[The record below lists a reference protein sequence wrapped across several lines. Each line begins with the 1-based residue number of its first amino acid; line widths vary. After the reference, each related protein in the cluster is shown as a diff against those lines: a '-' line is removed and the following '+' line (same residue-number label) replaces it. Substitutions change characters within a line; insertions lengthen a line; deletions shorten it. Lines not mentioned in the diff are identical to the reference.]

1 MKNSKSFT
9 LIELMIVLLIV
20 GILAA
25 LGVANYSSARENAF
39 DREAQANLS
48 LILAAE
54 RIARMESNVNPAVYL
69 APTII
74 PTPNAGIN
82 QDLNLLLPVNNS
94 AWDYTVRTCNSGV
107 NFCAQAAR
115 NLASV
120 RRWCISNNNTVPS
133 PNPCNACTCNP

>member
-1 MKNSKSFT
+1 MKISKSFT

-20 GILAA
+20 GVLAA
-25 LGVANYSSARENAF
+25 LGVANYSSARESAF
-39 DREAQANLS
+39 DREAQANLN

-54 RIARMESNVNPAVYL
+54 RIARMESNTNPAVYL
-69 APTII
+69 
-74 PTPNAGIN
+74 TPATNTNTGIN
-82 QDLNLLLPVNNS
+82 QDLNLLLPVNNP
-94 AWDYTVRTCNSGV
+94 AWNYTVRTCNSGV